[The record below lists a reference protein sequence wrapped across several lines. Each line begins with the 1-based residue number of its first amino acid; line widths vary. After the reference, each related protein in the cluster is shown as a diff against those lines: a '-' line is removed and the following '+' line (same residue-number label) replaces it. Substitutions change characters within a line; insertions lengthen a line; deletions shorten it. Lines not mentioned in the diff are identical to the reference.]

1 MCRSVQTVKFETL
14 GTSGRDLEP
23 SPAAV
28 GHLGGVGSQWCN
40 RLPQEEDGGPDEG
53 DSEGSCRAMNTT
65 AVKVLAG
72 VVLVVA
78 LLLVALVLVV
88 PDLSW
93 AGVLHFMT
101 TSNGPCGDCN

>member
-1 MCRSVQTVKFETL
+1 
-14 GTSGRDLEP
+14 
-23 SPAAV
+23 
-28 GHLGGVGSQWCN
+28 
-40 RLPQEEDGGPDEG
+40 
-53 DSEGSCRAMNTT
+53 MNTT

-78 LLLVALVLVV
+78 LLLVALVLLI

-101 TSNGPCGDCN
+101 TSNGPNCGDCN

>member
-1 MCRSVQTVKFETL
+1 M
-14 GTSGRDLEP
+14 
-23 SPAAV
+23 
-28 GHLGGVGSQWCN
+28 GSQWCN
-40 RLPQEEDGGPDEG
+40 RLPQKVEGGPDEG
-53 DSEGSCRAMNTT
+53 GTEGSCRAMNSV

-78 LLLVALVLVV
+78 LLLVALVLLV

-101 TSNGPCGDCN
+101 TSNGPNCGDCN

>member
-1 MCRSVQTVKFETL
+1 
-14 GTSGRDLEP
+14 
-23 SPAAV
+23 
-28 GHLGGVGSQWCN
+28 VGSQWCN
-40 RLPQEEDGGPDEG
+40 RLPQEEEGVPDEG
-53 DSEGSCRAMNTT
+53 GTERSCKAMNTT
-65 AVKVLAG
+65 AVKVLTG

-78 LLLVALVLVV
+78 LILVALVLLV

>member
-1 MCRSVQTVKFETL
+1 LCK
-14 GTSGRDLEP
+14 
-23 SPAAV
+23 
-28 GHLGGVGSQWCN
+28 
-40 RLPQEEDGGPDEG
+40 
-53 DSEGSCRAMNTT
+53 AMNTR
-65 AVKVLAG
+65 AVKVLTG

-101 TSNGPCGDCN
+101 TSNGPCGECN

>member
-1 MCRSVQTVKFETL
+1 
-14 GTSGRDLEP
+14 
-23 SPAAV
+23 
-28 GHLGGVGSQWCN
+28 VGSQWCT
-40 RLPQEEDGGPDEG
+40 RLSQEEEGGPDEG
-53 DSEGSCRAMNTT
+53 GTEGSCRAVNTK

-78 LLLVALVLVV
+78 LVLVALVLVV

>member
-1 MCRSVQTVKFETL
+1 VQQLVQADRGF
-14 GTSGRDLEP
+14 EP
-23 SPAAV
+23 SPAEV

-40 RLPQEEDGGPDEG
+40 RLPQEEGGRDEG
-53 DSEGSCRAMNTT
+53 GTEGSCRAMNSM
-65 AVKVLAG
+65 AVKVLTG

-78 LLLVALVLVV
+78 LVLVALVLLV

-101 TSNGPCGDCN
+101 TSNAAWCGDCN

>member
-1 MCRSVQTVKFETL
+1 M
-14 GTSGRDLEP
+14 
-23 SPAAV
+23 
-28 GHLGGVGSQWCN
+28 GSQWCN
-40 RLPQEEDGGPDEG
+40 RLLQEEEGGPDEG
-53 DSEGSCRAMNTT
+53 GTEGACKAMNTT
-65 AVKVLAG
+65 AVKVLTG

-78 LLLVALVLVV
+78 LILVALVLLV

>member
-1 MCRSVQTVKFETL
+1 
-14 GTSGRDLEP
+14 
-23 SPAAV
+23 
-28 GHLGGVGSQWCN
+28 
-40 RLPQEEDGGPDEG
+40 
-53 DSEGSCRAMNTT
+53 MNTR
-65 AVKVLAG
+65 AVKVLTG

-78 LLLVALVLVV
+78 LLQMALVFVV